1 MTDAPHSPLAVVG
14 MAGRFPSA
22 PDLDS
27 FWKLLMECSDAI
39 RPVPEDRWD
48 TSQPLDPEVPVQAV
62 GGFIDGV
69 QDFDPTFFGISPRE
83 AASIDPQQRL
93 MLETGWRALEDAGIR
108 ASDLA
113 GSRTGVYVGA
123 LWHDYEVLRKDR
135 GAPATQHSAF
145 GNANDMIATRLS
157 YFLGLRGPSLTVET
171 GCSAS
176 LVALHLAAQA
186 LWAGEIEAA
195 VVGGTNLMLA
205 PDLTV
210 GLSHFGGLSQTGRC
224 QAFSASADGYVRGEG
239 VAALYVKTLER
250 ALRDGD
256 RIHGVIAH
264 SAVNNDGGG
273 ESLVTP
279 DPAGQEDL
287 LRQAW
292 TSAAVSPDEVAY
304 IEAHGTGTGRGDPVE
319 ATAIGRVLGQ
329 VRRPGSGPLPIGSVK
344 SNVGHLEATAG
355 LAGVIKA
362 LLSMK
367 HAVVPPSLH
376 SEILNPAID
385 FEDLNVTVVR
395 EPLPLPRDT
404 EYYMGVSSFGW
415 GGTNAHVVL
424 RTPPAV
430 PPAAEEPVRR
440 DTLSLFLSAQGRQAL
455 TERARGTAAAL
466 PAAGDPH
473 GFAGTLARR
482 RDHFADRVAVVA
494 GDACE
499 AAELLA
505 RFAEAETEQ
514 SENESEEIP
523 GLVTGR
529 ARKPGRTAF
538 VFPGQGTQWAGMASE
553 LFARDAVFAATIHRC
568 ADALAPHVDW
578 DLTGIVSGEAGDGWL
593 ERVDMLQPTLW
604 AVSVA
609 LAEVWRAAGV
619 EPDLVVGHSQG
630 EVGAATVAGILSYA
644 DAAMIVARRS
654 LLARRASGRGLMLAV
669 DLDVAGALAAL
680 DGFEE
685 TVSLAVNNGPRSCVL
700 SGEKESVL
708 VLKELLEADDV
719 FCRLVNV
726 DYASHSPQMDELEDD
741 LLAAL
746 AAVAPR
752 AGSVPLMSTVRT
764 AVLDGPEMDASYW
777 VDNLRQPVAF
787 ADAMQ
792 ALFADGVTHVVEVSG
807 HPVLVPA
814 LEELAQTQGDPARV
828 LPTLRRHHGT
838 IRDLGAALARAYV
851 AGLEPFG
858 GLPRDSWEAVP
869 GYPWQRRRYWVEQGR
884 RRGSP
889 NGGTDL
895 ALTPSPAEQDTWEG
909 GWELGRDD
917 TPWLRDHQV
926 YEAVV
931 LPATAMMAFALD
943 TARARTGAAPRVLTD
958 VDFRQDLTFADEPRR
973 LSVRWQEDVKDGG
986 TYTLLSLAEGA
997 TSWSTHA
1004 TSRVFYTTPP
1014 GHPAPGFP
1022 ERLTG
1027 LPPAGVEEFYAA
1039 QAARGLNYG
1048 PAFQG
1053 LRSLRVDGREALGD
1067 VLLPERCRAGAR
1079 PHGLHPALWDAAL
1092 QVSLALYPRD
1102 TTVVPRSVHRVEL
1115 LQDPAE
1121 PVTEVWSHAVLR
1133 EDGEADIHLYDSA
1146 RRPLLTMTG
1155 LVMEPLATADGGT
1168 DETGAHTY
1176 GFGFVEQPWGAVDP
1190 APGTWA
1196 VVAGEADDAAR
1207 ELSAALIAAGAPDP
1221 LLIGAAETGEP
1232 YTRLRGAAD
1241 LAGVAFL
1248 APVGDLGAQRRGLLE
1263 LTELVRACATRPV
1276 PPRLA
1281 VVTSGAQPVTG
1292 DDEVDAG
1299 SALYWGF
1306 GRVLRQEHPELRS
1319 LLLDVTRADQG
1330 WAQECVAELLTV
1342 DDAEDQVA
1350 LRAGRRFT
1358 GRLTHGEPEPA
1369 AAPPAW
1375 ARSEPAYHLVPERP
1389 GLWEGLVFQPLVRR
1403 APAAGELEIAVT
1415 ASALNFLDV
1424 MKALGTFPDPRGA
1437 DLLGIECAGV
1447 VTRVGEGVTEPAA
1460 GQRVITCALPAHA
1473 SHITVRADHVRP
1485 VPDGWSD
1492 EEAVSLPIAL
1502 TTAWHSLHD
1511 VARLEAGETV
1521 LIHSAAGGLGLAAV
1535 QLARLA
1541 GAEIIATAGTA
1552 DKRDHLRELG
1562 IRHVFDSRG
1571 LDWAEEVRAATGGR
1585 GVDVV
1590 LNSLAGAAIPLGL
1603 DVLAEGGRFV
1613 EVGKRDIYSGHR
1625 VALTAFRKGISLAS
1639 VDIAAM
1645 MDRRPERFARLLRDV
1660 WSVVSAGDIAPL
1672 PVVRYPMARAA
1683 EAMRVM
1689 SQGSHIGKFVLAA
1702 DPDVPV
1708 AVAPQPLREGRLRAD
1723 ATYLITGGLGGLG
1736 LSLAEFLADRGA
1748 GALVL
1753 LGRSAPG
1760 PEAQARIKVLR
1771 DKGLRVDTHRVD
1783 VSDADAVQR
1792 TLEQVR
1798 AELPELRGV
1807 VHAAGLLDDATIRT
1821 LDAGQLARVLAPKVD
1836 GARHLDTATQQDP
1849 LDFFVLFSSVASL
1862 VGLAG
1867 QAAYSAGNAY
1877 LDALA
1882 ARRRRRGLPALS
1894 VQWGPFSDVGLAAR
1908 EDARGSRLAER
1919 GMGGLTTEEAWPALA
1934 RYLDQ
1939 GHEVASYVRLDI
1951 RQWLDS
1957 YPDTAARASWTTL
1970 LAEGTDRAGGTVGAG
1985 RFAAELLGAPDEERL
2000 PLIEAQ
2006 VRELAGRVLR
2016 LETAAVDRE
2025 APFKELGLDSLLSL
2039 EFRNRLEGVFALKLS
2054 PTLLWTY
2061 GTVRA
2066 LSAALSER
2074 LAQAAGLT
2082 STGTE

>member
-1 MTDAPHSPLAVVG
+1 MTDAPHLPLAVVG

-27 FWKLLMECSDAI
+27 FWKLLMERGDAI

-48 TSQPLDPEVPVQAV
+48 TSVPLDPELPVQSV

-93 MLETGWRALEDAGIR
+93 MLEIGWRALEDAGIR
-108 ASDLA
+108 AADLA

-186 LWAGEIEAA
+186 LLAGEIDAA
-195 VVGGTNLMLA
+195 IVGGTNLMLT

-210 GLSHFGGLSQTGRC
+210 GLTHFGGLSDIGRC
-224 QAFSASADGYVRGEG
+224 QAFSVSADGYVRGEG
-239 VAALYVKTLER
+239 IAALCVKTLER

-264 SAVNNDGGG
+264 SVVNNDGGG

-287 LRQAW
+287 LRQGYA
-292 TSAAVSPDEVAY
+292 SAAVPVDEIAY

-319 ATAIGRVLGQ
+319 ASAIGRVLGRA
-329 VRRPGSGPLPIGSVK
+329 RRPGSGPLPIGSVK

-355 LAGVIKA
+355 LAGVVKA

-367 HAVVPPSLH
+367 HGVVPPSLH
-376 SEILNPAID
+376 SETLNPAID

-395 EPLPLPRDT
+395 EPLPLPQDT

-415 GGTNAHVVL
+415 GGTNAHVIL
-424 RTPPAV
+424 RTPPALQTT
-430 PPAAEEPVRR
+430 AEEPAQR
-440 DTLSLFLSAQGRQAL
+440 DTLSVFLSAQGRQAL
-455 TERARGTAAAL
+455 TQRAREVGAAL
-466 PAAGDPH
+466 PGAGDPH
-473 GFAGTLARR
+473 GVAGTLARR
-482 RDHFADRVAVVA
+482 RDHFADRVALVA
-494 GDACE
+494 DDAQQ

-505 RFAEAETEQ
+505 RFAEQPE
-514 SENESEEIP
+514 EEIP

-529 ARKPGRTAF
+529 ARKAGRTAF
-538 VFPGQGTQWAGMASE
+538 VFPGQGTQWAGMARE
-553 LFARDAVFAATIHRC
+553 LFARDAVFAATVNRC
-568 ADALAPHVDW
+568 ADALAPYVDW
-578 DLTGIVSGEAGDGWL
+578 DLIGIVSGEAGDTWL
-593 ERVDMLQPTLW
+593 DRVDMLQPTLW
-604 AVSVA
+604 AVSVG
-609 LAEVWRAAGV
+609 LAEVWRASGV
-619 EPDLVVGHSQG
+619 EPDVVVGHSQG
-630 EVGAATVAGILSYA
+630 EVGAATVAGILSYP

-654 LLARRASGRGLMLAV
+654 ALARRTSGRGLMLAV
-669 DLDVAGALAAL
+669 DLDVQGARAAL
-680 DGFEE
+680 EGFEE
-685 TVSLAVNNGPRSCVL
+685 SVSLAVNNGPRSCVL

-719 FCRLVNV
+719 YCRLVNV

-746 AAVAPR
+746 GTVEPR
-752 AGSVPLMSTVRT
+752 AGSVPLMSTVRA
-764 AVLDGPEMDASYW
+764 AVLEGPEMNASYW
-777 VDNLRQPVAF
+777 VDNLRQPVVF

-792 ALFADGVTHVVEVSG
+792 ALFADGVTHVIEVSG

-814 LEELAQTQGDPARV
+814 VEELAQSQGDPARV
-828 LPTLRRHHGT
+828 LPTLRRHNGT
-838 IRDLGAALARAYV
+838 VHDLRTALSRAYV

-858 GLPRDSWEAVP
+858 NLPRHSWEPVP
-869 GYPWQRRRYWVEQGR
+869 GYPWQRRPYWVEQGR
-884 RRGSP
+884 RRGTP
-889 NGGTDL
+889 NGEMAFT
-895 ALTPSPAEQDTWEG
+895 LTPSVAEQDSWEG

-917 TPWLRDHQV
+917 TPWLKDHQV

-931 LPATAMMAFALD
+931 LPATAMTALAFD
-943 TARARTGAAPRVLTD
+943 TARARTGATPRVLSD
-958 VDFRQDLTFADEPRR
+958 VDFRQDLTLGDEPHR

-997 TSWSTHA
+997 TSWATHA
-1004 TSRVFYTTPP
+1004 RSRVFYTAPP
-1014 GHPAPGFP
+1014 AAGHHAPDFP
-1022 ERLTG
+1022 ERLAG
-1027 LPPAGVEEFYAA
+1027 GQPVGVEEFYAA
-1039 QAARGLNYG
+1039 QAARGLRYG

-1067 VLLPERCRAGAR
+1067 VLLPERCRAAAR
-1079 PHGLHPALWDAAL
+1079 SHGLHPALWDAAL
-1092 QVSLALYPRD
+1092 QVSLALYPQD
-1102 TTVVPRSVHRVEL
+1102 STVVPRSVRRVEL
-1115 LQDPAE
+1115 LQEPAE
-1121 PVTEVWSHAVLR
+1121 PVTEVWSHALLR
-1133 EDGEADIHLYDSA
+1133 EDGEVDLHLYDSA
-1146 RRPLLTMTG
+1146 RRPLLTMKG
-1155 LVMEPLATADGGT
+1155 LVMEALAVTAGGP
-1168 DETGAHTY
+1168 DEIGAHTY
-1176 GFGFVEQPWGAVDP
+1176 GLDFVEQPWGAMDP
-1190 APGTWA
+1190 SPGTWA
-1196 VVAGEADDAAR
+1196 VVLGAADDAAP
-1207 ELSAALIAAGAPDP
+1207 ELSGALIAAGAPEP
-1221 LLIGAAETGEP
+1221 LLIDSEETGGEP
-1232 YTRLRGAAD
+1232 YARLRGAGE

-1248 APVGDLGAQRRGLLE
+1248 APGDDLAAQRRGLLA
-1263 LTELVRACATRPV
+1263 LTELVRVCAARPV
-1276 PPRLA
+1276 PPRLV
-1281 VVTSGAQPVTG
+1281 VVTSGAQPVT
-1292 DDEVDAG
+1292 DAAAIDAG
-1299 SALYWGF
+1299 AALYWGF

-1319 LLLDVTRADQG
+1319 LLLDVVRTDPG
-1330 WAQECVAELLTV
+1330 WQQDCVAELLTA

-1350 LRAGRRFT
+1350 LRAGRRFA
-1358 GRLTHGEPEPA
+1358 GRLTHGEPEPS
-1369 AAPPAW
+1369 PVLPAW
-1375 ARSEPAYHLVPERP
+1375 TRPDPAYHLAPERP
-1389 GLWEGLVFQPLVRR
+1389 GVWEGLMFRPLVRR
-1403 APAAGELEIAVT
+1403 APAAGELEIEVT

-1447 VTRVGEGVTEPAA
+1447 VTRVGEGVTDLTV
-1460 GQRVITCALPAHA
+1460 GRRVITCALPAHA
-1473 SHITVRADHVRP
+1473 SHITVRADHVQP
-1485 VPDGWSD
+1485 VPSNWSD
-1492 EEAVSLPIAL
+1492 EEAVSLPIAMA
-1502 TTAWHSLHD
+1502 TAWYALQD
-1511 VARLEAGETV
+1511 VARLQAGETV

-1535 QLARLA
+1535 QIARLA
-1541 GAEIIATAGTA
+1541 GAEVIATAGTA
-1552 DKRDHLRELG
+1552 DKRAHLKELG
-1562 IRHVFDSRG
+1562 IRHVFDSRR
-1571 LDWAEEVRAATGGR
+1571 LDWAQEVRAATDGK
-1585 GVDVV
+1585 GVDVL

-1603 DVLAEGGRFV
+1603 DLLAEGGRFV
-1613 EVGKRDIYSGHR
+1613 EVGKRDIYSEHR
-1625 VALTAFRKGISLAS
+1625 VSLAAFKKGISLAS

-1660 WSVVSAGDIAPL
+1660 WSVVSAGDVTPL
-1672 PVVRYPMARAA
+1672 PVVRYPMAQAA
-1683 EAMRVM
+1683 EAMRAM
-1689 SQGSHIGKFVLAA
+1689 SQGSHIGKFVLAV

-1708 AVAPQPLREGRLRAD
+1708 AVAPQPMRQGRLRAD

-1736 LSLAEFLADRGA
+1736 LSLAEFMADRGA

-1753 LGRSAPG
+1753 LGRSAPDA
-1760 PEAQARIKVLR
+1760 EALARIEDLR
-1771 DKGLRVDTHRVD
+1771 ENGVRVDTHRVD
-1783 VSDADAVQR
+1783 VTDAEAVHR
-1792 TLEQVR
+1792 TLAQIR
-1798 AELPELRGV
+1798 AELPALRGV
-1807 VHAAGLLDDATIRT
+1807 VHAAGLLDDATVRT
-1821 LDAGQLARVLAPKVD
+1821 LEAGQLARVLAPKVD
-1836 GARHLDTATQQDP
+1836 GARHLDAATAQDP

-1882 ARRRRRGLPALS
+1882 AQRRRRGLPALS

-1919 GMGGLTTEEAWPALA
+1919 GMGGLTTDEAWPALVQ
-1934 RYLDQ
+1934 YLDT
-1939 GHEVASYVRLDI
+1939 GHQVVSYVRLDV

-1957 YPDTAARASWTTL
+1957 YPDTASKASWSTL
-1970 LAEGTDRAGGTVGAG
+1970 LAEGPGATRRTAGAG
-1985 RFAAELLGAPDEERL
+1985 QFLVELLAVPDGERL

-2016 LETAAVDRE
+2016 LETAAVERE

-2061 GTVRA
+2061 GNVRA
-2066 LSAALSER
+2066 LSVALSER
-2074 LAQAAGLT
+2074 LAQAAELAA
-2082 STGTE
+2082 TGTE